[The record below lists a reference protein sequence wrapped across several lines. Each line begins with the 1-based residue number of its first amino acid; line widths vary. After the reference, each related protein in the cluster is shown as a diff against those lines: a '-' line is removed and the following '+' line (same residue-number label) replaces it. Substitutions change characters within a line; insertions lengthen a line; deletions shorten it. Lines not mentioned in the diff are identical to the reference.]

1 LKDHRSPTTKRRY
14 YTHDHY
20 LAYCGLVAQEQG
32 LTIVST
38 RVSGV
43 AQKPDLA
50 HQIKALEA
58 YCQQQAITVDEWL
71 CDTGSGL
78 NDKRKQCL
86 PQGSTVSGHTR
97 K

>member
-1 LKDHRSPTTKRRY
+1 
-14 YTHDHY
+14 
-20 LAYCGLVAQEQG
+20 
-32 LTIVST
+32 
-38 RVSGV
+38 V

-71 CDTGSGL
+71 SDFGSGL